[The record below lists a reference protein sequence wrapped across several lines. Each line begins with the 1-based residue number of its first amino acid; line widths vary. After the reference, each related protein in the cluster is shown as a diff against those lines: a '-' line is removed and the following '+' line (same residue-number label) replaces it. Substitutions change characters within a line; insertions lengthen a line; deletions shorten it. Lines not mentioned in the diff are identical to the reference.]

1 MVKKEFWPFYYIKWG
16 WSRER
21 KNAMG
26 YYGLYLESLQ
36 MQNLDWKNAYW
47 QCRDDIN
54 YIDKHSAHFEERY
67 KVTGVCRFLVLA
79 FMTVLAVMLTV
90 SLCSKEL
97 GSLQLVAIILLSLT
111 LVAAEFFL
119 RTIYYRGVEFNL
131 VYAENRIQT
140 LEEIWSD
147 IVDLVTMDLENGS
160 TDVPDAPKKIVDTE
174 KFKSAARKA
183 VEDEDL
189 PPKSDIAIAF
199 SNDDDEVSKDMPE
212 EPSIDWNDL
221 SLADIAKQI
230 NVIAK
235 RLQEGS

>member
-26 YYGLYLESLQ
+26 YGLYLESLQ
-36 MQNLDWKNAYW
+36 MQNLDWENAYW

-67 KVTGVCRFLVLA
+67 KVTGICRFLAVA
-79 FMTVLAVMLTV
+79 FMTILAVMLAV

-97 GSLQLVAIILLSLT
+97 GSLQLIAIVLLSLT

-131 VYAENRIQT
+131 VHADNRLQT
-140 LEEIWSD
+140 LAEIWSD
-147 IVDLVTMDLENGS
+147 IINLVVTDLESGS
-160 TDVPDAPKKIVDTE
+160 TDVPDAPEKLLDTE
-174 KFKSAARKA
+174 RFKSAAKKA

-189 PPKSDIAIAF
+189 IEDDIAVVF
-199 SNDDDEVSKDMPE
+199 GNNNNEVFEDTPE

-221 SLADIAKQI
+221 RLADIAKQI